1 MKVESLEVKG
11 KLRRSEDTYN
21 WIIMNS
27 TENYSIENQ
36 LTALSIHLFQ
46 KPGSRNVSFGIDFH
60 WLSYTCLP
68 CKLFK

>member
-1 MKVESLEVKG
+1 MEILEIKG
-11 KLRRSEDTYN
+11 KLWWSEDTYN
-21 WIIMNS
+21 WIIMKS
-27 TENYSIENQ
+27 TEKYSIENQ

-46 KPGSRNVSFGIDFH
+46 NPGSRNVSFGIDFH